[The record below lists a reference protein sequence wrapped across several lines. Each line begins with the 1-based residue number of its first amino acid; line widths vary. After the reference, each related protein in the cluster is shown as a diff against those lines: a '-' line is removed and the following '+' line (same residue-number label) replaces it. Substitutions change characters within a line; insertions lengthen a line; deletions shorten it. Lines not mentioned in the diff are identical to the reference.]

1 MNNHEYHQKIEQT
14 LLVIEEAIED
24 MIQETDMDLDYES
37 AGGILTIDLG
47 PGGKLILNQQEPLHQ
62 LWLAAKSGG
71 YHLDWK
77 DGDWYTDREGEALT
91 DLFNRVFTEQTGVEA
106 KFTFDYQD

>member
-1 MNNHEYHQKIEQT
+1 MNNSEYQQKIEQT

-24 MIQETDMDLDYES
+24 MLQETDMDLDYES

-47 PGGKLILNQQEPLHQ
+47 AGGKLILNQQEPLQQ

-77 DGDWYTDREGEALT
+77 DGEWYTDRENESLH
-91 DLFNRVFTEQTGVEA
+91 DLFNRVFTEQTGVNGN
-106 KFTFDYQD
+106 FQFDY